1 MPGRRDTQQAHE
13 RAQVAAFVAWLNS
26 RYRARYEVVAE
37 PNPPEA
43 IIHSGRTNRWVEV
56 TDAFWSDAFARD
68 EYSYATP
75 GEKHKPIGNGPFVGP
90 DANFAARFVDV
101 VRKKLEKKSYLP
113 STETYGPGV
122 ASPFALLVEEH
133 FVDPA
138 DLARLKEQYH
148 RKALAAWAAKAG
160 QAESSAWQTREAC
173 IAALNSRSG
182 EKSSPRPWTARGD
195 E

>member
-1 MPGRRDTQQAHE
+1 
-13 RAQVAAFVAWLNS
+13 VAAFVAWLNS

-56 TDAFWSDAFARD
+56 TDTFWSDAFARD

-113 STETYGPGV
+113 STETYGPGY
-122 ASPFALLVEEH
+122 LLVPIMYPLFNSHSLRNMKEAWSHTRIE
-133 FVDPA
+133 
-138 DLARLKEQYH
+138 DLAS
-148 RKALAAWAAKAG
+148 AASTCLSRWGAG
-160 QAESSAWQTREAC
+160 
-173 IAALNSRSG
+173 RS
-182 EKSSPRPWTARGD
+182 
-195 E
+195 